1 MKAIKTR
8 IQRGAVIMTDK
19 LRELIQS
26 HEGQEVL
33 IEINKL
39 PLKRSLAQ
47 NKYFHGM
54 IIPYYQKMFSIERYV
69 TDEQTKI
76 ELKQMFLPI
85 EIFDFTTKKIIKS
98 HRDTSDLNTKEFAQF
113 IESCRAFYE
122 YEMGEEI
129 PLPNFLE

>member
-1 MKAIKTR
+1 MNIIKTR
-8 IQRGAVIMTDK
+8 IHKGMVLMTDK
-19 LRELIQS
+19 LKELIQA
-26 HEGQEVL
+26 HEGREVL
-33 IEINKL
+33 VEINKL

-47 NKYFHGM
+47 NKYFHGVVV
-54 IIPYYQKMFSIERYV
+54 PYYQKMFSIEHYV

-85 EIFDFTTKKIIKS
+85 EIFDFSTKKIIKS
-98 HRDTSDLNTKEFAQF
+98 HRDTSDLNTKEFTQF

-129 PLPNFLE
+129 PAPSFLK